1 MGDIMK
7 ITKSVIISVG
17 NTYMCIQINIYP
29 HTRTQRGRGME
40 EGKEEEDGGEGDRDL
55 LIYMLGLIH
64 TCT

>member
-7 ITKSVIISVG
+7 ITKSVIISVRD
-17 NTYMCIQINIYP
+17 TYMCIQINIYP
-29 HTRTQRGRGME
+29 HTRTQRGKRTE
-40 EGKEEEDGGEGDRDL
+40 EGKEEEGGEEGERDQ